1 MKGDKSF
8 VDHIRI
14 RCKSG
19 DGGNGIVSFRR
30 EKFVPRGGPDGG
42 DGGDGG
48 QVVIKVDEN
57 TDNLRAFHYDPKL
70 IAENGAQGQTY
81 KRHGKNGKTAIGRVP
96 PGTVIYKSPAVTVTD
111 AVAMERSEDGIDLE
125 PVIDLTEHGQEVT
138 LCVGGKG
145 GRGNFHFRTATN
157 QVPQEREMGTDGSEG
172 IYYLELRRIADAG
185 LVGFPKAIGRVP
197 PGTVIYKS
205 PAVTVTDAVA
215 MERSEDGID
224 LEPVIDLTEHGQ
236 EVTLCVGGKG
246 GRGNFHFRTATNQVP
261 QEREMGTDGSEGIYY
276 LELRRIADAGLV
288 GFPNAGKSTLLG
300 KLSAKKPKVASYPFT
315 TLTPQIG
322 VVPLGGHVRCTVADI
337 PGLIEGAHENR
348 GLGHEFLRHITRC
361 RVLLF
366 VVDMA
371 GSEGR
376 DPIEDIQ
383 TLRTEIKMY
392 DEELSKFPWMVIA
405 NKMDLEASTENLE
418 FFKQRFPKVKIV
430 SISADKEEGLDK
442 VKDALEEIME
452 KQENA

>member
-19 DGGNGIVSFRR
+19 DGGNGSVSFRR

-48 QVVIKVDEN
+48 KVILIVDEN
-57 TDNLRAFHYDPKL
+57 TDNLRSFHYDPKL

-96 PGTVIYKSPAVTVTD
+96 PGTVIYRSPAITVTD
-111 AVAMERSEDGIDLE
+111 AVAMERSEDGIDLQ
-125 PVIDLTEHGQEVT
+125 PVIDLTEHGQEIV
-138 LCVGGKG
+138 L
-145 GRGNFHFRTATN
+145 
-157 QVPQEREMGTDGSEG
+157 
-172 IYYLELRRIADAG
+172 LE
-185 LVGFPKAIGRVP
+185 
-197 PGTVIYKS
+197 
-205 PAVTVTDAVA
+205 
-215 MERSEDGID
+215 
-224 LEPVIDLTEHGQ
+224 
-236 EVTLCVGGKG
+236 GGKG

-392 DEELSKFPWMVIA
+392 DEDLAKFPWMVVA
-405 NKMDLEASTENLE
+405 NKMDLDGAEENLGY
-418 FFKQRFPKVKIV
+418 FKARFPKVQV
-430 SISADKEEGLDK
+430 VPISAEMEEGLDA
-442 VKDALEEIME
+442 VKATLEEIME

>member
-172 IYYLELRRIADAG
+172 IYYLELRPNRNRPRRRKEDPHPQSNRRSKKQT
-185 LVGFPKAIGRVP
+185 LHQPRHLLLHRRP
-197 PGTVIYKS
+197 P
-205 PAVTVTDAVA
+205 
-215 MERSEDGID
+215 RSG
-224 LEPVIDLTEHGQ
+224 H
-236 EVTLCVGGKG
+236 
-246 GRGNFHFRTATNQVP
+246 HFRKQHWNP
-261 QEREMGTDGSEGIYY
+261 RN
-276 LELRRIADAGLV
+276 RRH
-288 GFPNAGKSTLLG
+288 P
-300 KLSAKKPKVASYPFT
+300 
-315 TLTPQIG
+315 TP
-322 VVPLGGHVRCTVADI
+322 
-337 PGLIEGAHENR
+337 
-348 GLGHEFLRHITRC
+348 
-361 RVLLF
+361 
-366 VVDMA
+366 
-371 GSEGR
+371 
-376 DPIEDIQ
+376 
-383 TLRTEIKMY
+383 
-392 DEELSKFPWMVIA
+392 
-405 NKMDLEASTENLE
+405 
-418 FFKQRFPKVKIV
+418 
-430 SISADKEEGLDK
+430 
-442 VKDALEEIME
+442 
-452 KQENA
+452 

>member
-19 DGGNGIVSFRR
+19 DGGNGSVSFRR

-48 QVVIKVDEN
+48 KVILIVDEN
-57 TDNLRAFHYDPKL
+57 TDNLRSFHYDPKL

-96 PGTVIYKSPAVTVTD
+96 PGTVIYRSPAITVTD
-111 AVAMERSEDGIDLE
+111 AVAMERSEDGIDLQ
-125 PVIDLTEHGQEVT
+125 PVIDLTEHGQEIV
-138 LCVGGKG
+138 L
-145 GRGNFHFRTATN
+145 
-157 QVPQEREMGTDGSEG
+157 
-172 IYYLELRRIADAG
+172 LE
-185 LVGFPKAIGRVP
+185 
-197 PGTVIYKS
+197 
-205 PAVTVTDAVA
+205 
-215 MERSEDGID
+215 
-224 LEPVIDLTEHGQ
+224 
-236 EVTLCVGGKG
+236 GGKG

-366 VVDMA
+366 VVD
-371 GSEGR
+371 
-376 DPIEDIQ
+376 
-383 TLRTEIKMY
+383 
-392 DEELSKFPWMVIA
+392 
-405 NKMDLEASTENLE
+405 
-418 FFKQRFPKVKIV
+418 
-430 SISADKEEGLDK
+430 
-442 VKDALEEIME
+442 
-452 KQENA
+452 